1 MERITGPRRPAVVTT
16 VESSSRQ
23 TSPLPA
29 VPSPVAHPLELRRAL
44 RDDDD
49 GGIDWR
55 RTASAL
61 WRGRGWIVG
70 LTLLGTL
77 AGLWASRFLHPIY
90 LARTTIWIDES
101 QRREAE
107 LGPIRSERLLD
118 PEAWLDLLTSDAVLL
133 PVVRAAGLVLLPSS
147 PADSAA
153 LHGLTITDQYHP
165 GEYVLRTD
173 PSGAFWTLQSVDGAA
188 RDSGAVGDSVGRAV
202 GLRWLPP
209 PTALRPEQPIVFRL
223 LGAQDAARQL
233 ATQLHSRTDLN
244 GNFLTVELSGTS
256 PRRITA
262 ILNAVADRYVQVA
275 TGLQRQKLT
284 ELVGL
289 LEEQR
294 RQAADQLQ
302 IAEST
307 LERFRVQTITLP
319 SLTDAGQGPNGQTT
333 GRDPAFQAFFS
344 GELERQSLRQDQEA
358 LAQSLAQNPDSG
370 VDAGTLLGIGAVQH
384 SAELS
389 AMLKE
394 LTDREAELR
403 AMQFRYGDTYPTI
416 QRLRE
421 EITTLRRE
429 TIPRGVRALI
439 AQLRGRE
446 SQLSAAATTTSQTL
460 RQIPSRALEQSRLE
474 RSATLAS
481 TLYTDL
487 QQRTD
492 QARLAAAS
500 TVPDAR
506 VLDPATQ
513 PLLPVRSFSV
523 RVVLL
528 SFIGSLGLGIV
539 GVLVVDR
546 VDPRIRHP
554 RQVTDIGVPILGVLP
569 HCRPRSLFQMI
580 GKPSRD
586 LAELVEAVRAA
597 CFTLA
602 EAHGPHRPMIT
613 TITSPGPGE
622 GKSFVS
628 ANLAMAFAH
637 GGLRTLLIDADLRRG
652 IQHRSFHT
660 DRRPGLG
667 ELLRG
672 EAPLQEVVLATAH
685 PRLALIP
692 CGSRDRNPPALLGAP
707 AFVNLL
713 DDCSNDFDVILVD
726 SPPLGAGVDALLLA
740 KGTGNLVIVLRTGQS
755 RGDVARIKLDVLSR
769 VTTRVLGAILTD
781 ARSSIEYMPHSYSL
795 PGYEA
800 SWEGTPS
807 VPRLRPGAGDD
818 A

>member
-1 MERITGPRRPAVVTT
+1 
-16 VESSSRQ
+16 
-23 TSPLPA
+23 
-29 VPSPVAHPLELRRAL
+29 
-44 RDDDD
+44 
-49 GGIDWR
+49 
-55 RTASAL
+55 
-61 WRGRGWIVG
+61 
-70 LTLLGTL
+70 
-77 AGLWASRFLHPIY
+77 
-90 LARTTIWIDES
+90 
-101 QRREAE
+101 
-107 LGPIRSERLLD
+107 
-118 PEAWLDLLTSDAVLL
+118 
-133 PVVRAAGLVLLPSS
+133 
-147 PADSAA
+147 
-153 LHGLTITDQYHP
+153 
-165 GEYVLRTD
+165 
-173 PSGAFWTLQSVDGAA
+173 
-188 RDSGAVGDSVGRAV
+188 
-202 GLRWLPP
+202 
-209 PTALRPEQPIVFRL
+209 
-223 LGAQDAARQL
+223 
-233 ATQLHSRTDLN
+233 
-244 GNFLTVELSGTS
+244 
-256 PRRITA
+256 
-262 ILNAVADRYVQVA
+262 
-275 TGLQRQKLT
+275 
-284 ELVGL
+284 
-289 LEEQR
+289 
-294 RQAADQLQ
+294 
-302 IAEST
+302 
-307 LERFRVQTITLP
+307 
-319 SLTDAGQGPNGQTT
+319 
-333 GRDPAFQAFFS
+333 
-344 GELERQSLRQDQEA
+344 
-358 LAQSLAQNPDSG
+358 
-370 VDAGTLLGIGAVQH
+370 
-384 SAELS
+384 
-389 AMLKE
+389 
-394 LTDREAELR
+394 
-403 AMQFRYGDTYPTI
+403 
-416 QRLRE
+416 
-421 EITTLRRE
+421 
-429 TIPRGVRALI
+429 
-439 AQLRGRE
+439 
-446 SQLSAAATTTSQTL
+446 
-460 RQIPSRALEQSRLE
+460 
-474 RSATLAS
+474 
-481 TLYTDL
+481 
-487 QQRTD
+487 
-492 QARLAAAS
+492 
-500 TVPDAR
+500 
-506 VLDPATQ
+506 
-513 PLLPVRSFSV
+513 
-523 RVVLL
+523 LL